1 MQRNSDRGHD
11 LVIYARSQTLL
22 KLFYEVSINYFTSVL
37 AGKGATPRPSALAP
51 STGVSIWQKLLT

>member
-37 AGKGATPRPSALAP
+37 AGKCATPRPSALAP
-51 STGVSIWQKLLT
+51 STGVSI